1 MLNVQSAL
9 VTGGYKSR
17 LLLQV
22 HDELILE
29 VVTSEVE
36 KVSDLVRVQMG
47 SAYPLKAPLDVSV
60 GIGKSW
66 NDAAH

>member
-1 MLNVQSAL
+1 VQKAL
-9 VTGGYKSR
+9 LEGEFTSR

-29 VVTSEVE
+29 VISSEVE
-36 KVSDLVRVQMG
+36 AVSELVRVQMG
-47 SAYPLKAPLDVSV
+47 SAYPLRAPLDVSV

-66 NDAAH
+66 NEAAH